1 MRISYNWLREL
12 LPSAPEPSFAA
23 ELLTNTGLEVEAVE
37 AVEAIPGG
45 LVGLVVGEVL
55 EVWKHPSAD
64 RLQITRVHVGSGQEL
79 QIVCGA
85 KNVAVQQKVAVA
97 TEGAVLHPI
106 EGEAFTIRKGKIRG
120 EVSEGMLCAE
130 DEIGLGKGHDGILVL
145 DPTAAV
151 GQPLGSYFNLEQ
163 DHAIEIGLT
172 PNRTDAMSHF
182 GVARDLRAAILHRQG
197 ADENAA
203 ATLHLPDVSGFT
215 IRPKGENLN
224 IAVHLQAPEACQR
237 YVGLTLTGVTVA
249 SSPDWLQNR
258 LKTIGLSPINN
269 VVDITNFVMHELG
282 QPLHAFDAAKIAQRN
297 VVVRLASNEEKFVT
311 LDGTERTLD
320 ATDLVICDAEKP
332 MCIAG
337 VFGGLHSGISTE
349 TTTIFLESAVFDPV
363 FIRRTAR
370 RHQLNTDASY
380 RFERGV
386 DADLTV
392 HAIQRAAL
400 LIEALAG
407 GCVSSEITDLYPR
420 PMPRP
425 EVIINLKRMAKLLGI
440 ELAPAKIQAILTD
453 LDFEIAAASDEA
465 MTVRTPLCRRDVTRE
480 ADVAEEILR
489 IYGYNSVE
497 IPARL
502 HATIADIPKPNVEA
516 LHQKTA
522 DLLVARGFNEI
533 MNNSLTKL
541 NYTERY
547 ADAAL
552 SESQAVKL
560 RNPLSSDLGMMRQSL
575 LFQGLET
582 LVRNINFKQSDL
594 RLFEFGYTYHNRE
607 HRTVETPVLA
617 LWVTGK
623 KEPESWNN
631 TPSPADFSDL
641 SSAYMAVLNSLGAA
655 EQLVT
660 ESYQHPIFGDAIA
673 LKRGE
678 KIIVRAGVLASNV
691 LKDADLKQKV
701 YYAEIDW
708 NTLIKV
714 ASKSKVSFK
723 PLPRFP
729 AVRRDLSMVFD
740 RSVRFEDI
748 RAAAVKAER
757 KLLQD
762 VGLFDVY
769 EGKNMDPAK
778 KSYAVSFT
786 LLDQESTLTDQKI
799 DAAMQRIQKALEQ
812 ELGAQLRS

>member
-12 LPSAPEPSFAA
+12 LPSAPDPTFTA

-37 AVEAIPGG
+37 PFEAIPGG
-45 LVGLVVGEVL
+45 LLGLVVGEVI

-64 RLQITRVHVGSGQEL
+64 RLQLTRVHVGEGQEL

-85 KNVAVQQKVAVA
+85 KNVAVGQKVAVA
-97 TEGAVLHPI
+97 TEGTVLHPTN
-106 EGEAFTIRKGKIRG
+106 GESFTIRKGKIRD

-130 DEIGLGKGHDGILVL
+130 DEIGIGVGHDGIMEL
-145 DPTAAV
+145 DPNATV
-151 GQPLGSYFNLEQ
+151 GQPLANYFNIEQ
-163 DHAIEIGLT
+163 DHTLEIGLT

-197 ADENAA
+197 ADETVGAL
-203 ATLHLPDVSGFT
+203 LHLPDVSSFP

-224 IAVHLQAPEACQR
+224 IAVRIESPEACKR
-237 YVGLTLTGVTVA
+237 YVGITLTGVAVG

-258 LKTIGLSPINN
+258 LKSIGLTPINN
-269 VVDITNFVMHELG
+269 VVDITNYVMHELG
-282 QPLHAFDAAKIAQRN
+282 QPLHAFDAAKVGGQE
-297 VVVRLASNEEKFVT
+297 VVVRLARANEKFVT

-320 ATDLVICDAEKP
+320 PSDLMICDAEKP

-337 VFGGLHSGISTE
+337 VFGGLQSGISAE
-349 TTTIFLESAVFDPV
+349 TTSVFLESAVFDPV

-386 DADLTV
+386 DADFAVL
-392 HAIQRAAL
+392 ALQRAAL
-400 LIEALAG
+400 LIEALTG
-407 GCVSSEITDLYPR
+407 GCVSSEITDLYPT
-420 PMPRP
+420 PIPRS
-425 EVIINLKRMAKLLGI
+425 EIKIDLKRMASLLGI
-440 ELAPAKIQAILTD
+440 SLAPAKIEAILTD
-453 LDFEIAAASDEA
+453 LDFEITSTTGEEL
-465 MTVRTPLCRRDVTRE
+465 TVLSPLCRRDVTRE

-502 HATIADIPKPNVEA
+502 NATIADIPKPNVEA
-516 LHQKTA
+516 LYQKTA

-541 NYTERY
+541 AHTGRFPDEV
-547 ADAAL
+547 L
-552 SESQAVKL
+552 SEAHAVKL
-560 RNPLSSDLGMMRQSL
+560 LNPLSSDLGIMRQSL

-582 LVRNINFKQSDL
+582 VSRNVNFKQSDL
-594 RLFEFGYTYHNRE
+594 RLFEFGYTYHKRDQAI
-607 HRTVETPVLA
+607 VETPVLA
-617 LWVTGK
+617 IWITGK
-623 KEPESWNN
+623 KQPENWNN
-631 TPSPADFSDL
+631 APAVADFSDL
-641 SSAYMAVLNSLGAA
+641 SSAYMAVLASLGAA
-655 EQLVT
+655 EQLVV
-660 ESYQHPIFGDAIA
+660 ENLQHPVYSDAVVV
-673 LKRGE
+673 KRGE
-678 KIIVRAGVLASNV
+678 KILVRAGLLSTSV
-691 LKDADLKQKV
+691 LKGADVKQRV
-701 YYAEIDW
+701 FYAEIDW
-708 NTLIKV
+708 SNLIKV
-714 ASKSKVSFK
+714 SSKAKVTFK

-729 AVRRDLSMVFD
+729 PVRRDLSMVFD

-748 RAAAVKAER
+748 RAVARKAER
-757 KLLQD
+757 KLLQE

-769 EGKNMDPAK
+769 EGKNMDPSK